1 MTIKVG
7 DALPNATLKRLG
19 QAGLEDVVLGD
30 FIKDKKIILFGFPGA
45 FTPSCAAKHVPGY
58 VSNADKIK
66 ATGVD
71 EIIGVAVNDPFA
83 LKAFG
88 DQLGVDGKVTLLP
101 DWNAAFV
108 GAMGLTF
115 DASGAGLGTRSHR
128 FSMVVENGIV
138 TNLEI
143 EAVPSA
149 VELSGADVC
158 LAKLAA

>member
-19 QAGLEDVVLGD
+19 QSGLEDIVLGD
-30 FIKDKKIILFGFPGA
+30 YIKGKKVVLFGFPGA
-45 FTPSCAAKHVPGY
+45 FTPSCAQKHVPGY
-58 VSNADKIK
+58 VSTADKIK

-71 EIIGVAVNDPFA
+71 EIIGVAVNDPFT
-83 LKAFG
+83 LKNFG

-101 DWNAAFV
+101 DWNATFV
-108 GAMGLTF
+108 GALGLTF
-115 DASGAGLGTRSHR
+115 DASGAGLGTRSSR
-128 FSMVVENGIV
+128 FSMVVENGVV
-138 TNLEI
+138 TSLEV

-158 LAKLAA
+158 LTKLAA